1 MSVNGDFYRFDSDR
15 LVKVDYAIAEQLTVA
30 DSFLVENGSV
40 RALKKHFDRFQSSI
54 SNAANINFEAYSK
67 AVVELLPR
75 EGVWFPRL
83 EYREF
88 QPVGE
93 QLFLRLREAPE
104 RTETLTLWSLDEKD
118 PRVSPGIKGPDL
130 SACQKLRRKA
140 NLHGADEAVIL
151 SEEGFIADGA
161 LSSIMWWEGEVLC
174 APDEQTNWLPSITRE
189 LVLELAQQAGFEI
202 ELKKARPEDLAG
214 CEVWSLSA
222 LQGIRAA
229 TKWSDVPLAAPKR
242 YLSFRKRLVLL
253 SEQI

>member
-15 LVKVDYAIAEQLTVA
+15 FVKVDYAIAEQLTVA

-40 RALKKHFDRFQSSI
+40 RAIQKHFDRFQSSI
-54 SNAANINFEAYSK
+54 HSPVGINFEAFAK
-67 AVVELLPR
+67 AVVEILPL
-75 EGVWFPRL
+75 EGSWFPRL

-88 QPVGE
+88 QPIGE

-104 RTETLTLWSLDEKD
+104 RTETLTLWSLDESD

-151 SEEGFIADGA
+151 SDEGYIADGA

-174 APDEQTNWLPSITRE
+174 APDDSTNWLPSITRE
-189 LVLELAQQAGFEI
+189 LVLEIAQQAGFEI
-202 ELKKARPEDLAG
+202 QLNRSRPEDLAG

-229 TKWSDVPLAAPKR
+229 TAWQDVAISQPKR
-242 YLSFRKRLVLL
+242 HQSFRKRLSLIAEKL
-253 SEQI
+253 